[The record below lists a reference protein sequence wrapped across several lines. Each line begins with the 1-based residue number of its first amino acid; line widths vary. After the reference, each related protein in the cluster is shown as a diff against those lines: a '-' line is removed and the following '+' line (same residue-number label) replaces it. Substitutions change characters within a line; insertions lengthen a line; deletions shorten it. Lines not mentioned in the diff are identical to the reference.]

1 MIITIDGT
9 AGTGKS
15 TVAQGVAKRLGIAY
29 FDTGA
34 LYRSFAWYSEKCK
47 AALHE
52 AATTFSIEIT
62 DDKRYLV
69 DGKDISHEIR
79 TPEITA
85 LSSEVS
91 RHAFVREAMNV
102 IQKRYAKEHDAVFEG
117 RDIGS
122 VVFPDA
128 QYKFFLTA
136 KVEVR
141 AERRFKEMQEKGMDG
156 TYDQVLA
163 DILARD
169 HADSTR
175 DVAPLK
181 EPKGAHVIDTS
192 TLTIDEVIGVICR
205 EIEK

>member
-15 TVAQGVAKRLGIAY
+15 TVAQRVAKRLGIAY

-34 LYRSFAWYSEKCK
+34 LYRSFAWYTQCK
-47 AALHE
+47 ADLHE
-52 AATTFSIEIT
+52 AAKTFSIEII
-62 DDKRYLV
+62 DDEKRYIV

-79 TPEITA
+79 TPEITTR
-85 LSSEVS
+85 SSEIS
-91 RHAFVREAMNV
+91 RHSFVRQAMNA
-102 IQKRYAKEHDAVFEG
+102 IQKAYAKSRDTVFEG

-128 QYKFFLTA
+128 EHKFFLTA

-141 AERRFKEMQEKGMDG
+141 AERRFKEMQEKGMEG
-156 TYDQVLA
+156 TYEQVLA

-181 EPKGAHVIDTS
+181 EPEDAHVIDTS
-192 TLTIDEVIGVICR
+192 AFTIEEVVEAICQ